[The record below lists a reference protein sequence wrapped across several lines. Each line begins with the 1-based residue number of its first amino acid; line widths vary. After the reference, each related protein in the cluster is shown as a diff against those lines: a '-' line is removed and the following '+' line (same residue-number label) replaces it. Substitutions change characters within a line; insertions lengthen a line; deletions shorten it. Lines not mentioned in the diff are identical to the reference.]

1 MYFNFL
7 NCRDAIAD
15 VYGYDMSDEE
25 NSDGEASGDAIPD
38 FDEKKSAKKR
48 TMGPKSKTSGGNGSS
63 IKKKPEVRKRKP
75 VNISMDDLESDG
87 SSIDGD
93 LKSTPTVTK
102 GDRPKRSV
110 SAKKKPII
118 DNNSDSD

>member
-1 MYFNFL
+1 MNFS
-7 NCRDAIAD
+7 DAIAD
-15 VYGYDMSDEE
+15 VYGYDMNDEDDSDQE
-25 NSDGEASGDAIPD
+25 AIPD
-38 FDEKKSAKKR
+38 FDEKNSAKKKK